1 MFPCISRRL
10 THLPAKTILSNLRAS
25 SVRAIPARNLHTHH
39 SFDEIPHRDLRSVN
53 SLLASRVR
61 CGDAAGAWDLF
72 LRLSSSRTDLDAY
85 TFTPVLRAC
94 SALPHPQRGRL
105 VHGLMIKTGADSGT
119 ISKTAL
125 VDVYSKYGCLSES
138 VKVFGEMEFKDVVS
152 WNALLSSF
160 LRHGLA
166 KDALHIFEGMRKENV
181 EISEFT
187 LCSMLKSCAL
197 LEAYSQG
204 KQVHGM
210 VVVMGRD
217 LVVLSTALIDF
228 YSSVGRIEEALKVYN
243 CVDRSESVMRN
254 AMISACVRNLK
265 YKEAFL
271 IMSSMK
277 PNVIALTSALAA
289 CSENSDLWIGK
300 QIHCVA
306 IRFGFT
312 SDTQLCNV
320 LLDMYAKCGKVGH
333 AKTLFDSILR
343 KDVVSWTT
351 MIDAYGING
360 EGLEAFV
367 LFNNMG
373 ELRSEVSPNYVTLLA
388 VLSAC
393 GHSGLV
399 NQGRASINLARHKY
413 GLNAGPEH
421 YACFIDSLGR
431 AGQTEYA
438 WCVFHEMVESN
449 CRPNAAVWAAL
460 LNACSL
466 NRDFS
471 RGEHAAKQLLE
482 LEPDKPGYYVL
493 VSNFYAAFGMWDS
506 VDTMRN
512 EMKKKGLVKESG
524 SSWVTAR
531 PP

>member
-1 MFPCISRRL
+1 MSPPIGRRL
-10 THLPAKTILSNLRAS
+10 TRSPAKTILGILRAS
-25 SVRAIPARNLHTHH
+25 PVWAIPTAELHAHH

-53 SLLASRVR
+53 SLIASRVR

-72 LRLSSSRTDLDAY
+72 LRLHSSRTNLDVY

-105 VHGLMIKTGADSGT
+105 VHGLMIKMGTDSGT

-125 VDVYSKYGCLSES
+125 MDVYSKYSCLSES
-138 VKVFGEMEFKDVVS
+138 VKVFAEMEFKDVVS

-166 KDALHIFEGMRKENV
+166 KDALHVFEDMRKEKV

-187 LCSMLKSCAL
+187 LCSMLKACAL
-197 LEAYSQG
+197 LKAYSQG

-228 YSSVGRIEEALKVYN
+228 YSSVGCIEEAFKVYD
-243 CVDRSESVMRN
+243 CVGCSESVMRN
-254 AMISACVRNLK
+254 AMISACVKNLK
-265 YKEAFL
+265 YKEAFS

-306 IRFGFT
+306 IRFRFT
-312 SDTQLCNV
+312 TDTQLCNV

-360 EGLEAFV
+360 DGLEAFL
-367 LFNNMG
+367 LFDKMG
-373 ELRSEVSPNYVTLLA
+373 ELRSEVSPNRVTLLA

-399 NQGRASINLARHKY
+399 DQGRASIDLARDKY

-421 YACFIDSLGR
+421 YACLIDSLGR
-431 AGQTEYA
+431 AGQIEDA
-438 WCVFHEMVESN
+438 WCVFCEMVKGK
-449 CRPNAAVWAAL
+449 CRSNAAIWAAL

-471 RGEHAAKQLLE
+471 RGEHAAEQLLE
-482 LEPDKPGYYVL
+482 LEPNKPGNYIL

-506 VDTMRN
+506 VDAMRN

-524 SSWVTAR
+524 SSWVTAN

>member
-1 MFPCISRRL
+1 MSRPIGRCL
-10 THLPAKTILSNLRAS
+10 TRLPAKPILGILKAS
-25 SVRAIPARNLHTHH
+25 PARAVPTRELHARHP
-39 SFDEIPHRDLRSVN
+39 FDEIPHRDLRSVN

-72 LRLSSSRTDLDAY
+72 LRLRSSRTDLDVY
-85 TFTPVLRAC
+85 TFTPVLSAC

-105 VHGLMIKTGADSGT
+105 VHGLMIKTGTDSGT

-166 KDALHIFEGMRKENV
+166 KDALHVFEDMRKENV

-187 LCSMLKSCAL
+187 LCSMLKACAL

-228 YSSVGRIEEALKVYN
+228 YSSVGRIEEALKLYDR
-243 CVDRSESVMRN
+243 VDCSESVMRN

-265 YKEAFL
+265 YKEAFS

-289 CSENSDLWIGK
+289 CSENSDLGIGK

-333 AKTLFDSILR
+333 AKMLFGSILR

-360 EGLEAFV
+360 NGLDAFL
-367 LFNNMG
+367 LFNKMG
-373 ELRSEVSPNYVTLLA
+373 ELRSEVSPNNVTLLA

-399 NQGRASINLARHKY
+399 DQGRASIDLARDKY

-421 YACFIDSLGR
+421 YACFIDGLGR
-431 AGQTEYA
+431 AGRIEDA
-438 WCVFHEMVESN
+438 WRVFHETVEGK

-471 RGEHAAKQLLE
+471 RGERAAKQLLE
-482 LEPDKPGYYVL
+482 LEPIKPGNYVL
-493 VSNFYAAFGMWDS
+493 VSNFYADFGMWDY
-506 VDTMRN
+506 VDAMRN
-512 EMKKKGLVKESG
+512 EMKKKGLVKGSG
-524 SSWVTAR
+524 SSWVTAK